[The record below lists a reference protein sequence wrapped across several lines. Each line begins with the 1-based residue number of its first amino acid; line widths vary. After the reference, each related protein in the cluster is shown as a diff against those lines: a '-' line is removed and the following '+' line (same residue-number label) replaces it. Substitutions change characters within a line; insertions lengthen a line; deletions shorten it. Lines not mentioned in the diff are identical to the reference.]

1 MKQLLFAATAAIALA
16 ATPLAANAS
25 VMTVTLSQAGF
36 GSTTSPAS
44 TTGAVSFGPVAYGS
58 FTVNQVSAQDQSAL
72 AVPGILNSNTLNIAG
87 LGSAPGVLTVN
98 VTSTGLIGFNQAI
111 GLSSFAV
118 NNLNGSITS
127 VTETTRINGVTLAT
141 QTFNGIGT
149 SVQSNPVN
157 LGSSGTFTAED
168 IFVITTTGGT
178 GNANLTIDLSGTAV
192 SVPEPA
198 SLALLGIG
206 LVGLGF
212 ARKRKA

>member
-16 ATPLAANAS
+16 ATPLAADAS
-25 VMTVTLSQAGF
+25 VMTVTLSGF
-36 GSTTSPAS
+36 GAPLVSPAS
-44 TTGAVSFGPVAYGS
+44 TTGAVSFGPVSYGS
-58 FTVNQVSAQDQSAL
+58 FNVNQVSAQDQSVL
-72 AVPGILNSNTLNIAG
+72 AVPGILNSNSLNIAG
-87 LGSAPGVLTVN
+87 LGSAPGVLTIN

-157 LGSSGTFTAED
+157 LGSGGTFTAED
-168 IFVITTTGGT
+168 IFVITTTGGV
-178 GNANLTIDLSGTAV
+178 GNANLTIDLSGTPQP
-192 SVPEPA
+192 VPEPA
-198 SLALLGIG
+198 TLALLGAG

-212 ARKRKA
+212 VRKRKA